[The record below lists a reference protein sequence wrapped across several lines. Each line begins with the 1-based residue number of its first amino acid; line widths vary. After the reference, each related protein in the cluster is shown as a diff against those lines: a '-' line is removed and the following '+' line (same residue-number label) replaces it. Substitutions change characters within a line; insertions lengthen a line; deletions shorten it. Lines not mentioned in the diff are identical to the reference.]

1 MQIYLNQQLQ
11 DVQSQTISLM
21 LQELGIQSTGIAIA
35 VNNQVIP
42 RSQWE
47 AFLLA
52 EGDKI
57 TIIRAT
63 QGG

>member
-1 MQIYLNQQLQ
+1 
-11 DVQSQTISLM
+11 M